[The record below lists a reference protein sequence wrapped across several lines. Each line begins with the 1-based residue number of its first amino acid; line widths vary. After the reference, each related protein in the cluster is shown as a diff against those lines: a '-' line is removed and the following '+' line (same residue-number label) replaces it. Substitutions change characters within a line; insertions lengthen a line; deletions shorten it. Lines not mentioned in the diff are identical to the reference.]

1 MNAYTQFK
9 SLHLQEL
16 PFILANAWN
25 VRSAQ
30 LIEQAGFPAIGTS
43 SGAIAET
50 LGYKDG
56 EQISFDEVHYIIKRI
71 KSNTSLPLTVDM
83 ERGYSDNVQQ
93 VTDNVQRLID
103 TGVSGINIEDSQGEA
118 IYLKKLYA
126 IKNHLEKTHQQL
138 FINARTDGFLQKVE
152 APVETTIGRAKKYKE
167 AGADGIFVTGV
178 SNISTIQSL
187 SAGIELPL
195 NVVGSPNLASGNA
208 LSNAGVKRI
217 SMAVFLY
224 KAAYHPLSTMLKDI
238 FEEQSLQLLYKSTAQ

>member
-1 MNAYTQFK
+1 MHGMCAV
-9 SLHLQEL
+9 S
-16 PFILANAWN
+16 
-25 VRSAQ
+25 Q

-138 FINARTDGFLQKVE
+138 FYQCQNRWLFAESRS
-152 APVETTIGRAKKYKE
+152 PGRNHHRPGKK
-167 AGADGIFVTGV
+167 I
-178 SNISTIQSL
+178 
-187 SAGIELPL
+187 
-195 NVVGSPNLASGNA
+195 
-208 LSNAGVKRI
+208 
-217 SMAVFLY
+217 
-224 KAAYHPLSTMLKDI
+224 
-238 FEEQSLQLLYKSTAQ
+238 